1 MPLYMMNDEEA
12 ILYEV
17 SADKG
22 KTWTKQWL
30 TPMEA
35 LEHMMRR
42 YAVRR
47 FDWMPTMANLVK
59 IAVEKDY
66 APDEVREYFSSFK
79 DAYEDLFRRD
89 YNS

>member
-1 MPLYMMNDEEA
+1 MACDERLL
-12 ILYEV
+12 LYEV

-22 KTWTKQWL
+22 ETWTKQWL
-30 TPMEA
+30 TPTEA
-35 LEHMMRR
+35 LEHMMSGHV
-42 YAVRR
+42 ARR

>member
-1 MPLYMMNDEEA
+1 
-12 ILYEV
+12 
-17 SADKG
+17 
-22 KTWTKQWL
+22 
-30 TPMEA
+30 
-35 LEHMMRR
+35 MRR